1 MLNNMTI
8 KSKLNSA
15 FILIISI
22 VLVMEFV
29 IYSLVVTFDQ
39 IADEKSIRYEQVAK
53 VENLKLLNTSITLVA
68 MDSIIDRDSGVI
80 SSDRRDELNSLFNK
94 VWEKENDLI
103 ALADTDEEKELL
115 SKIIN
120 SFKKLEPIIKIKLK
134 HLIEIKAN
142 NDAFAKL
149 DDDIDGASGSMEND
163 INKVIL
169 SIKSELKEAS
179 EKEASTAANIKR
191 DLILITSIILILGLI
206 LATILSRNIT
216 NALQSLNKGIL
227 NLLESQ
233 DTSSRVEIRSKDEL
247 GEIAENFNQYL
258 QTLEDGLK
266 QDSLLIEDVKRVV
279 DLARDGV
286 LHKHVDVDTENKSL
300 HDLRVIFN
308 EMLDV
313 MAQNICGD
321 VKKIQLALNQ
331 FQALDF
337 THRISNPTG
346 KTSQGLNSL
355 ADIINEMLVEN
366 KQNGLTLESSSNI
379 LLKNVTKLNNN
390 SNAAAASL
398 EETAAA
404 LEQITSNISS
414 NTNNIIK
421 MSGFANQLTES
432 SNEGKYLAR
441 ETTTA
446 MNEIDTEV
454 SAINEA
460 ISVIDQIAFQTNILS
475 LNAAVEAATAGEAGK
490 GFAVVAQEVRN
501 LASRS
506 AEAANEIKALVGN
519 ATEKANN
526 GKIIAHKMIEG
537 YEGLNNNITKTI
549 EIISDVEH
557 SSKEQL
563 RGIEQINDAVNSL
576 DQQTQQNAMIA
587 SETKDVAV
595 QTDKIAKLVVTN
607 ANEKEFV
614 GKETVTARE
623 MEINR

>member
-563 RGIEQINDAVNSL
+563 QGIEQINDAVNSL